1 MNIKGIDISHWQGSV
16 DFKKVK
22 KSGIDFVIIKA
33 GGSDAGFYKDKM
45 FETNYREA
53 KAAGLSI
60 GAYYFVGKKF
70 YGVVSGAADAERFA
84 KILEGKEFD
93 YPVFL
98 DVETTDARYKELA
111 TDAAIAFC
119 ETLEKKGY
127 FVGIYAS
134 DISGYREKL
143 NHERIMDYTH
153 WVARY
158 GKEPEVCTEHT
169 IHQYTSKGSVDGV
182 SGSVDMDICST
193 DFSNLIKDK
202 GFNGYKK
209 IVTAAENI
217 KEKSAEKP
225 QKPKKKSKKS
235 EV

>member
-1 MNIKGIDISHWQGSV
+1 MKIKGIDISHWQGRI

-22 KSGIDFVIIKA
+22 ESGIDFVIIKA

-60 GAYYFVGKKF
+60 GAYYFVGKFF

-134 DISGYREKL
+134 DISGYKEKL
-143 NHERIMDYTH
+143 NHDRIMDYTH

-158 GKEPEVCTEHT
+158 GNNPDVCRERD
-169 IHQYTSKGSVDGV
+169 IWQYSSKGSVDGI
-182 SGSVDMDICST
+182 SGSVDMDEAYT
-193 DFSNLIKDK
+193 DFSKLIKEK

-209 IVTAAENI
+209 KDPESKVT
-217 KEKSAEKP
+217 
-225 QKPKKKSKKS
+225 KKGTKKKS

>member
-1 MNIKGIDISHWQGSV
+1 MKIKGIDISHWQGQI

-22 KSGIDFVIIKA
+22 ESGIDFVIIKA

-53 KAAGLSI
+53 KAANLSI

-70 YGVVSGAADAERFA
+70 YGITSGAADAKRFA

-111 TDAAIAFC
+111 TDAAISFC
-119 ETLEKKGY
+119 ETLEHLGY

-134 DISGYREKL
+134 DISGYKEKL
-143 NHERIMDYTH
+143 NHDRIMDYTH

-158 GKEPEVCTEHT
+158 GNNPDVCRERD
-169 IHQYTSKGSVDGV
+169 IWQYSSKGSVDGI
-182 SGSVDMDICST
+182 SGSVDLDEAYT
-193 DFSNLIKDK
+193 DFSKLIKEK

-209 IVTAAENI
+209 KDSESKVT
-217 KEKSAEKP
+217 
-225 QKPKKKSKKS
+225 KKGSKKKS